1 VPITTTCPGCGKAI
15 EAPESVAGRKARCPQ
30 CGAVVVIPGEPCS
43 MTLQGE
49 PVASAGPVGG
59 AVPVELVAAALS
71 RSATP
76 SPSSSHGSA
85 TTIERIAARTS
96 PYGLLRLMAPIVF
109 GLGVGLG
116 AVVFLVG
123 LASLIVVARQGNPLV
138 GVLAFVG
145 GLVLSTL
152 LILGGKVFGDL
163 LRLGADVGDK
173 TRLIAQYLEE
183 TASRGSEESV

>member
-1 VPITTTCPGCGKAI
+1 MPITTTCGGCGKAI
-15 EAPESVAGRKARCPQ
+15 EAPESAAGRKARCPQ
-30 CGAVVVIPGEPCS
+30 CGAVVVIPGEP
-43 MTLQGE
+43 
-49 PVASAGPVGG
+49 VASAGPVGG
-59 AVPVELVAAALS
+59 AAPVELVATALS

-76 SPSSSHGSA
+76 SLSSSHGSG

-109 GLGVGLG
+109 GLGIGLG

-123 LASLIVVARQGNPLV
+123 LALLIVVAKQGNPLV

-145 GLVLSTL
+145 GLILLVLLVLS
-152 LILGGKVFGDL
+152 GKVFGNL

>member
-1 VPITTTCPGCGKAI
+1 MPIATTCRGCGKVI
-15 EAPESVAGRKARCPQ
+15 EAPESAAGRKARCPQ
-30 CGAVVVIPGEPCS
+30 CGVVVVIP
-43 MTLQGE
+43 GE

-76 SPSSSHGSA
+76 SPSHGSA
-85 TTIERIAARTS
+85 TTIDRIAARTS

-109 GLGVGLG
+109 GLGVGFG
-116 AVVFLVG
+116 AIVFLVG
-123 LASLIVVARQGNPLV
+123 LASLIVMARQGEPVV
-138 GVLAFVG
+138 GVVAFVG
-145 GLVLSTL
+145 GLILSVLFV
-152 LILGGKVFGDL
+152 LGGKIFGDL

>member
-15 EAPESVAGRKARCPQ
+15 EAPESAAGRKARCPQ
-30 CGAVVVIPGEPCS
+30 CGAVVVIPGEP
-43 MTLQGE
+43 
-49 PVASAGPVGG
+49 VASAGPVGG
-59 AVPVELVAAALS
+59 AALAELVAAALS

-76 SPSSSHGSA
+76 SPSPSHGSA
-85 TTIERIAARTS
+85 TTIDRIAARTS

-123 LASLIVVARQGNPLV
+123 LALLIVVARQGEPII
-138 GVLAFVG
+138 GVVAFVG
-145 GLVLSTL
+145 GLILLVLL
-152 LILGGKVFGDL
+152 VLGGKIFGDL

>member
-1 VPITTTCPGCGKAI
+1 MPIATTCRGCGKQI
-15 EAPESVAGRKARCPQ
+15 EAPESAAGRKARCPQ
-30 CGAVVVIPGEPCS
+30 CGAVVEIP
-43 MTLQGE
+43 GE
-49 PVASAGPVGG
+49 PVASAGPAPAGQGG
-59 AVPVELVAAALS
+59 AAAPAELIATALS

-76 SPSSSHGSA
+76 SPSPSRGSG
-85 TTIERIAARTS
+85 TTIDRLAARTS
-96 PYGLLRLMAPIVF
+96 HYGLLRLMAPIVF

-145 GLVLSTL
+145 GLILSTL
-152 LILGGKVFGDL
+152 LVLGGKVFGDL

-183 TASRGSEESV
+183 SASRESETGA

>member
-1 VPITTTCPGCGKAI
+1 MPITTTCGGCGKAI
-15 EAPESVAGRKARCPQ
+15 EAPESAAGRKARCPQ
-30 CGAVVVIPGEPCS
+30 CGAVVVIPGE
-43 MTLQGE
+43 L
-49 PVASAGPVGG
+49 VASAGPVGG
-59 AVPVELVAAALS
+59 AVPAELVAAALN

-76 SPSSSHGSA
+76 SPSPSHGSA
-85 TTIERIAARTS
+85 TTIARLAARTS

-123 LASLIVVARQGNPLV
+123 LASLIVVARQGEPVV
-138 GVLAFVG
+138 GVVAFVG
-145 GLVLSTL
+145 GLILSVLFV
-152 LILGGKVFGDL
+152 LGGKIFGDL

-183 TASRGSEESV
+183 TASRESEESA